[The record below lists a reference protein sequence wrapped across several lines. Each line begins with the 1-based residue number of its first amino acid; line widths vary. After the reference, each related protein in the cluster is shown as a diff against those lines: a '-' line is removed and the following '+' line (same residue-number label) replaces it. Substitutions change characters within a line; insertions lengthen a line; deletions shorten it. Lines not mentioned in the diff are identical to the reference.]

1 MCRFVL
7 YMGEPITLAN
17 LITEPANSLINQSFH
32 SRQQEEPLNGDGFG
46 VAWYASKLSDKP
58 AVFRSV
64 TPAWNNLNLLNLARV
79 TVSDCVLAHVRAA
92 TPGLPTT
99 EQNCHPFIHGP
110 FAFMHNGDLNGF
122 HDVRRDLLSS
132 LGAEAFEL
140 VHGNTDS
147 EHVFALFIDELG
159 KTAWGKNKIHTGAM
173 MARSLERAI
182 SRALKLCTDHGFGS
196 DATYLNIAI
205 SDGHCAVACR
215 FTGAEEALS
224 LYVHHGGQYQCEGG
238 VCRMRSAD
246 QRDGAVIISSEPL
259 SDEDGWEEVPPNHIV
274 IVEADF
280 HLMRRKLRLTSG

>member
-17 LITEPANSLINQSFH
+17 LVTEPANSLINQSFH

-46 VAWYASKLSDKP
+46 VAWYAKGISEQP

-64 TPAWNNLNLLNLARV
+64 TPAWNNMNLLNLARV

-99 EQNCHPFIHGP
+99 EQNCHPFLHGP

-122 HDVRRDLLSS
+122 TTVRREIIAG

-140 VHGNTDS
+140 IRGNTDS
-147 EHVFALFIDELG
+147 EHLFALFIDELG
-159 KTAWGKNKIHTGAM
+159 RTEWKRKKTHTGAM

-182 SRALKLCTDHGFGS
+182 SRALRICGDHGFS
-196 DATYLNIAI
+196 SVATFLNIAV
-205 SDGHCAVACR
+205 SDGRCAVACR
-215 FTGAEEALS
+215 YTGGDEPLS
-224 LYVHHGGQYQCEGG
+224 LHVHHGGRYQCENG
-238 VCRMRSAD
+238 VCRMRSAGKH
-246 QRDGAVIISSEPL
+246 DGAVIISSEPL
-259 SDEDGWEEVPPNHIV
+259 SDEDGWEEVPPNHII
-274 IVEADF
+274 IVEQDY
-280 HLMRRKLRLTSG
+280 HLTQRKLRLTSG